1 MSFTYCCTKVSQ
13 TKILNSNKQKLL
25 SVQIDKSFSL
35 DEHVSNLCKKACQKL
50 SVLTKLSSCQKQKR
64 ILMIVFIEAQ
74 FGYCPLGCFM
84 EEN

>member
-1 MSFTYCCTKVSQ
+1 MSFTYCCRKVSQ
-13 TKILNSNKQKLL
+13 TKIWNSNKQKLL

-35 DEHVSNLCKKACQKL
+35 DEHVSNLCKKVVKL
-50 SVLTKLSSCQKQKR
+50 CKCQKQKR

-74 FGYCPLGCFM
+74 FSYCPLGCSM

>member
-1 MSFTYCCTKVSQ
+1 MSFTYCCTKIIQ
-13 TKILNSNKQKLL
+13 TKIWNSNKQKLL
-25 SVQIDKSFSL
+25 SVQVDKSFSL

-74 FGYCPLGCFM
+74 IRYCPLGCFM

>member
-35 DEHVSNLCKKACQKL
+35 DEHVSNLCKKACRKL
-50 SVLTKLSSCQKQKR
+50 SILTKLSSC
-64 ILMIVFIEAQ
+64 VSV
-74 FGYCPLGCFM
+74 
-84 EEN
+84 